1 MLLNDQ
7 SFQIPNIFKWA
18 VMTLSLSG
26 VVFHIQSHYPG
37 SVPELQAFRA
47 VALLL
52 LLNMRAVSN

>member
-18 VMTLSLSG
+18 VMTLALSG
-26 VVFHIQSHYPG
+26 VVFQSHYPG

-52 LLNMRAVSN
+52 LLNVRAVSN